1 MLLGEQ
7 NRLPEAE
14 QAFRAGALEADPAS
28 ATAAYNLGVLL
39 ANSGRP
45 KEGVDWL
52 RNACASRPR
61 DAKYKYSLAFYLIQ
75 TGETGDAIAT
85 LQTLVDVGAADAAAF
100 ALLGG
105 IYERQGEGQGA
116 RAIYRLAAKSP
127 NLSEQERRHFSAMA
141 EGTQSGGK
149 RN

>member
-14 QAFRAGALEADPAS
+14 QFFRAALETDPAS

-45 KEGVDWL
+45 KEGVGWL
-52 RNACASRPR
+52 RNACASQPR
-61 DAKYKYSLAFYLIQ
+61 NAKYGYSLAFYLHQ
-75 TGETGDAIAT
+75 AGETGEAIAA
-85 LQTLVDVGAADAAAF
+85 LQALVDVGAADAAAF
-100 ALLGG
+100 VLLGG
-105 IYERQGEGQGA
+105 IYESQGEGQGA

-127 NLSEQERRHFSAMA
+127 NLSEQERAHFSAMA
-141 EGTQSGGK
+141 EGTQSGEK